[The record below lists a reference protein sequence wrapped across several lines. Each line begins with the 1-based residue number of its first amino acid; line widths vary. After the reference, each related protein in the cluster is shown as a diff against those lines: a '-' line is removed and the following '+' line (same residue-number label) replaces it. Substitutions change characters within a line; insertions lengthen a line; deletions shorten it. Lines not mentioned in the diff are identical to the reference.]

1 MTLNPK
7 YDLMRHGRL
16 NRAPRTH
23 GYTVRLTDDEH
34 ALFMR
39 ARSLADLH
47 NVENAGA
54 FVRRALLAWSQ
65 QTVKTYEEDDNGN
78 V

>member
-34 ALFMR
+34 ALFMQAR
-39 ARSLADLH
+39 ALADLH

-54 FVRRALLAWSQ
+54 FVRRALLAWARE
-65 QTVKTYEEDDNGN
+65 TIAAYEEDNNGN

>member
-34 ALFMR
+34 ALFMQAR
-39 ARSLADLH
+39 ALADRE
-47 NVENAGA
+47 NVENAGPV
-54 FVRRALLAWSQ
+54 VRRALLAWSQ

>member
-34 ALFMR
+34 ALFMQAR
-39 ARSLADLH
+39 ALADRE
-47 NVENAGA
+47 NVENAGPV
-54 FVRRALLAWSQ
+54 VRRALLAWAGGVVSEYKEAQ
-65 QTVKTYEEDDNGN
+65 NGN